1 MREEEETMLYDT
13 VYALGYLF
21 QEFLQDNPDLLEE
34 LSPYYLVDDEHAA
47 SAGYPVVARR
57 LIEWLDRQPAVTDP
71 VQRAMLLH
79 MAQEYIQLES
89 ERDMLPTLVAP

>member
-1 MREEEETMLYDT
+1 MLYDT

-21 QEFLQDNPDLLEE
+21 QEFLQNNPGLLEA
-34 LSPYYLVDDEHAA
+34 LSPYYLVDDDEHAV
-47 SAGYPVVARR
+47 SAGHLAVERR
-57 LIEWLDRQPAVTDP
+57 LIAWLDRQPAVTDP
-71 VQRAMLLH
+71 VQRTILLQ